1 MELNK
6 GLRTPGES
14 NNVRIVGTN
23 LKCTG
28 CKSQVKKYIDR
39 TPEEVLGKTLCNCKD
54 EKGELTGPRF
64 PLETIGS

>member
-14 NNVRIVGTN
+14 NNVRIVDTN

-54 EKGELTGPRF
+54 IKGELTGPRF
-64 PLETIGS
+64 PLEIIGT